1 MIRLFITVALL
12 GVSYSFMKGNKSALR
27 YFEVGTKSKPTEWRD
42 TSFVVATSNPR
53 LISVIEAQL
62 KMPIAKRNMITGKLS
77 SGNGGYNK
85 NGSYEFNWHYNENE
99 WGFAQKSMELC
110 DGKPYTDVDR
120 HIEYWLN
127 CDRNY
132 TPI

>member
-1 MIRLFITVALL
+1 MIRLFITIALL

-62 KMPIAKRNMITGKLS
+62 KMPIAKRNMITGKLWS
-77 SGNGGYNK
+77 FFIHKDLTRLFIVVYK
-85 NGSYEFNWHYNENE
+85 
-99 WGFAQKSMELC
+99 
-110 DGKPYTDVDR
+110 R
-120 HIEYWLN
+120 
-127 CDRNY
+127 RNSKHKVR
-132 TPI
+132 